1 MIFRGLIILISI
13 FLLQNSVT
21 GQRIENQTEIPYF
34 SFGQGVGITAPD
46 SLYNL
51 NIRFRIQNRVGFTT
65 LANRRLDIDETE
77 ARVRRLRLRLDG
89 FFYDPRLTYV
99 IQLSFT
105 GGDIS
110 GFQPDGF
117 PNIIRDAMIFYKASK
132 RWTIGFGQTKLPG
145 NRQRVNSSGD
155 LQLIDRSI
163 VNAVYN
169 IDRDFGIQT
178 SYKVFHTYEWL
189 LLRAAI
195 TSGEGRNWIS
205 TPNGGLSYTLR
216 SEFYPFGEFTSGG
229 AYFEG
234 DLLMETRPKVMI
246 GIGYNL
252 NDDIQRTGGQLGE
265 RLFETRDLSNL
276 MADVIFKYKGW
287 AFQGEYL
294 KRIVNDPITRDITDP
309 ENVAIVFKGDGINLQ
324 GSKFFPSNWE
334 FILRYSYVRPDSEIY
349 SFVNREL
356 EYTFG
361 INRYIRGHRLKLQA
375 DFSLNR
381 QIFASGL
388 NEKRYIGRF
397 QIELGI

>member
-1 MIFRGLIILISI
+1 MNTRYLIILISV
-13 FLLQNSVT
+13 FLLNKQAKSQ
-21 GQRIENQTEIPYF
+21 GIENQKEIPYF
-34 SFGQGVGITAPD
+34 SFGKGVGITTPD

-65 LANRRLDIDETE
+65 LANRSLNVDEVE

-89 FFYDPRLTYV
+89 FFYDPKLTYV

-117 PNIIRDAMIFYKASK
+117 PNIIRDAMIFYRVNK

-155 LQLIDRSI
+155 LQLVDRSI
-163 VNAVYN
+163 VNAIYN
-169 IDRDFGIQT
+169 IDRDFGLQAF
-178 SYKVFHTYEWL
+178 YKVFRDRDWL
-189 LLRAAI
+189 LLRGAI

-205 TPNGGLSYTLR
+205 TSNGGLSYTLR
-216 SEFYPFGEFTSGG
+216 GEFYPFGEFTSGG

-234 DLLMETRPKVMI
+234 DLLMEPTPKLML

-265 RLFETRDLSNL
+265 MLFETRDLSNL
-276 MADVIFKYKGW
+276 MADVILKYRGW
-287 AFQGEYL
+287 AFQAEYL
-294 KRIVNDPITRDITDP
+294 KRIVNDPITRDAANPDNIA
-309 ENVAIVFKGDGINLQ
+309 VIFKGDGINLQ

-334 FILRYSYVRPDSEIY
+334 FVLRYSYVRPDAKIY
-349 SFVNREL
+349 HFVNRVQ
-356 EYTFG
+356 EYTLG
-361 INRYIRGHRLKLQA
+361 INRYVRGHRLKLQM
-375 DFSLNR
+375 DLSLNR
-381 QIFASGL
+381 NIFESGMHE
-388 NEKRYIGRF
+388 NMYIGRF